1 VKGITRS
8 RYIATWILC
17 LGLVPLATGCVGL
30 AAQILYVW
38 KGTTLPAECRDL
50 EYKKVAVVCESEEGY
65 INHSGVEDVS
75 RMIEKNLRENV
86 KGIKMVSHKEV
97 ADWIDAN
104 DSANL
109 DPKTIGRS
117 VKAERVLY
125 VQIKNFS
132 IAEGETLFRGRAT
145 WRAKV
150 YDIAEGG
157 DPINQSDFV
166 DFKFPTNTERA
177 KIDQKE
183 ESFREEFIKNL
194 GRVIARRFHVYDKL
208 DDIATDVPSSN

>member
-8 RYIATWILC
+8 RYIASWILC
-17 LGLVPLATGCVGL
+17 LGLVPAATGCVGL

-38 KGTTLPAECRDL
+38 QGTNLPAECRDL
-50 EYKKVAVVCESEEGY
+50 EYKKVCVVCESEEGFF
-65 INHSGVEDVS
+65 NQSGVEEVS
-75 RMIEKNLRENV
+75 RMIEMNLSEKV
-86 KGIKMVSHKEV
+86 KGIKLIPHKEV

-109 DPKTIGRS
+109 NPKTIGKS

-125 VQIKNFS
+125 VQIKSFS

-150 YDIAEGG
+150 YDVAEGG
-157 DPINQSDFV
+157 DPINQSDFA
-166 DFKFPTNTERA
+166 DFRFPTNTERA
-177 KIDQKE
+177 KIDQNE
-183 ESFREEFIKNL
+183 ESFRQEFIFHL
-194 GRVIARRFHVYDKL
+194 ARVIARRFHVYDKL
-208 DDIATDVPSSN
+208 DDIANDTPTRS